1 VDLVVPIPL
10 HYKKFK
16 KRGYNQCDSFAKGI
30 AETLNVKIL
39 DVTGKLVDAFDYK
52 NVGKSNSV
60 NINWNAESRGVEV
73 RSGLYFVEVR
83 SNGNVVRTK
92 LVKY

>member
-1 VDLVVPIPL
+1 
-10 HYKKFK
+10 
-16 KRGYNQCDSFAKGI
+16 
-30 AETLNVKIL
+30 VKVL
-39 DVTGKLVDAFDYK
+39 DVTGKLVDAFEYK

-60 NINWNAESRGVEV
+60 NMNWNAESRGLEV
-73 RSGLYFVEVR
+73 KSGLYFVEIR